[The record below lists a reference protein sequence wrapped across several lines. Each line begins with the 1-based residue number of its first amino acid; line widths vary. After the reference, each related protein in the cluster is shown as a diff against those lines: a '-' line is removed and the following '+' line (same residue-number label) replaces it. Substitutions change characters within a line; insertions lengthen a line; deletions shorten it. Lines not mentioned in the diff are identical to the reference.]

1 MLNVCIMNCSDLGSE
16 VTRSIRLLISLKNAD
31 ASSPRA
37 LIISTAIG
45 MKLYVVA
52 DKDAYFDF
60 FWDSASQAT
69 VPGPETA
76 RFKWLTAKVS
86 GHVKNQTRQRPDAH
100 GAMINPS
107 GLLLSVLSPVLLR
120 TIPVG
125 SNLDGIS
132 ADANERLMRSLT
144 AERRKY
150 RPADFRQDKPCTPNS
165 SVSSPQMHSCGAHTG
180 APRHSAIA
188 ILSDELSSLFPT
200 EEQSTAVKKSP
211 EWGAAA
217 AISHLFDR

>member
-16 VTRSIRLLISLKNAD
+16 VTRSIRLLKSLKNAD

-37 LIISTAIG
+37 PIVSTAIG

-60 FWDSASQAT
+60 FRDSASQAT
-69 VPGPETA
+69 VPGPNTA
-76 RFKWLTAKVS
+76 RFKWLIAKVS
-86 GHVKNQTRQRPDAH
+86 GQVKSQTRQRPDAH
-100 GAMINPS
+100 GAMVNPS
-107 GLLLSVLSPVLLR
+107 GLLLSLLSSVLLR

-144 AERRKY
+144 AE
-150 RPADFRQDKPCTPNS
+150 
-165 SVSSPQMHSCGAHTG
+165 
-180 APRHSAIA
+180 
-188 ILSDELSSLFPT
+188 
-200 EEQSTAVKKSP
+200 
-211 EWGAAA
+211 
-217 AISHLFDR
+217 